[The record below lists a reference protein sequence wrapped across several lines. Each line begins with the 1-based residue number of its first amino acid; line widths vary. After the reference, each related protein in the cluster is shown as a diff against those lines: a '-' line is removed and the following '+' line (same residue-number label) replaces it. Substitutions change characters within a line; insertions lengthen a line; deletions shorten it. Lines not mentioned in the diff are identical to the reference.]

1 MNTETNNNQR
11 LRPPSA
17 QPRALSLAKCI
28 AAEIEGS
35 FFISVFL
42 TLLCSVSQVVHR
54 TSVPPNNCNFT
65 LTPFYKKNYTRLHY
79 FAESNENRDLTPGL
93 DIAWVSRCPH
103 VNGDQIW
110 F

>member
-42 TLLCSVSQVVHR
+42 TLLCS
-54 TSVPPNNCNFT
+54 NCFSGRAQNFSSAKQLQFYSYAFLQEKLYEIT
-65 LTPFYKKNYTRLHY
+65 LFHGIK
-79 FAESNENRDLTPGL
+79 
-93 DIAWVSRCPH
+93 
-103 VNGDQIW
+103 
-110 F
+110 